1 MGRGSGRLV
10 ALENLRQT
18 ERDLLYELRD
28 YSESLREKMAEKTS
42 RAEASVKAS
51 EVVKDLFKGAD
62 FQEYLEELMREE
74 REKDQ
79 WLQRGGA
86 GAAPY

>member
-1 MGRGSGRLV
+1 M
-10 ALENLRQT
+10 
-18 ERDLLYELRD
+18 RD
-28 YSESLREKMAEKTS
+28 YSEKLREQMAERTA

-74 REKDQ
+74 REKDE